1 MVWKLTL
8 GLQDYDSSEV
18 ATASGPERRV
28 FNSLIIYD
36 RNILTQGRGK
46 EQLEQQIPMFPITFF
61 VWY

>member
-18 ATASGPERRV
+18 ATPSGPERQV
-28 FNSLIIYD
+28 LNSLIIHD

-46 EQLEQQIPMFPITFF
+46 EQLEQQICTQ
-61 VWY
+61 